1 MPNQMMQG
9 MPLPP
14 LAQQQQAMT
23 PQPTQWQPMRMPSP
37 ANLAAGVSPQPVP
50 PAIVRGVS
58 ADPKPAAKFA
68 LPSPESLGVATNL
81 NPLVPTS
88 AKVQVDWNQ
97 VQARMERLRV
107 LRYEKDRQ
115 PAGVRVTLLLPTN
128 DPTRGQP
135 VTAHAE
141 TEAAA
146 VVMALDAAEAWLQ
159 KR

>member
-9 MPLPP
+9 MPMPP
-14 LAQQQQAMT
+14 LAPQPQAMM

-50 PAIVRGVS
+50 AIVRGVS
-58 ADPKPAAKFA
+58 ADPRPAAKFV
-68 LPSPESLGVATNL
+68 LPSPEALGVSTSL
-81 NPLVPTS
+81 SVPQP
-88 AKVQVDWNQ
+88 AVPKLQVDWNQ
-97 VQARMERLRV
+97 IQARMERLRV

-146 VVMALDAAEAWLQ
+146 VAMALDAAEAWTQ